1 MMRELV
7 RRARTIRRFV
17 EADRIGTATLREL
30 VDLARLTPCGAN
42 LQRLRYRIVSD
53 PQDCA
58 AVFPC
63 LAWAGF
69 LKEWDGPAEGERPT
83 GYIVMLST
91 GDGSATADTGI
102 AAQTIQLAAAELGYG
117 ACMIGSLQRDSIK
130 QRLQLPPDC
139 HVNLVIALGRPAE
152 RVVIE
157 EVPAGADLKYY
168 RTPDQVHHVPKL
180 RLENVL
186 V

>member
-7 RRARTIRRFV
+7 RRARTIRRFD
-17 EADRIGTATLREL
+17 ESDRIAVKTLRGL
-30 VDLARLTPCGAN
+30 VDTARLTPCGAN

-58 AVFPC
+58 ALFPF
-63 LAWAGF
+63 LAWAGY
-69 LKEWDGPAEGERPT
+69 LKEWGGPAEGERPT
-83 GYIVMLST
+83 GYIVILSK
-91 GDGSATADTGI
+91 GEGSTTADTGI
-102 AAQTIQLAAAELGYG
+102 AAQTIQLAAAEMGYG

-130 QRLQLPPDC
+130 QLLKPPADC
-139 HVNLVIALGRPAE
+139 HVNLVMALGRPAE

-157 EVPAGADLKYY
+157 EVPAGTDLKYY

-180 RLENVL
+180 RLEDVL